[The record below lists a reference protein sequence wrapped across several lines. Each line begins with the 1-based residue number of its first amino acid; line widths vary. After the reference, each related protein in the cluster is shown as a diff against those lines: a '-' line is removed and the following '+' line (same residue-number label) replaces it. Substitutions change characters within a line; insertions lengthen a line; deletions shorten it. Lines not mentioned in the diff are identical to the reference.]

1 MKRTKKLSKEL
12 ELFVFLM
19 FIEKLRK
26 YIAEAENTQDLC
38 TVIKAEN
45 VAKKVHSLSIQGY
58 DTCLNGHFTG
68 LKILQPKKFSPFGHV
83 M

>member
-1 MKRTKKLSKEL
+1 MAVSK
-12 ELFVFLM
+12 FNVFLPVSKM
-19 FIEKLRK
+19 FCSSLKVWLVPI
-26 YIAEAENTQDLC
+26 